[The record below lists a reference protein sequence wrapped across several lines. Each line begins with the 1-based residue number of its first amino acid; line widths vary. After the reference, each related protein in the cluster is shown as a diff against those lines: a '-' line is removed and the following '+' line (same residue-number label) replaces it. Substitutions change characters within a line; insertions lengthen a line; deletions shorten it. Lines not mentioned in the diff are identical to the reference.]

1 MENGQTR
8 DDWKTILRIVTY
20 KKIEGLFMLPIRL
33 PI

>member
-1 MENGQTR
+1 MDKEETR